1 MTVKLKAQNFV
12 DEKYGIIKNIYDLP
26 TYYGLH
32 KVYVKMAFGGQ
43 YNTAG
48 FNASGAGITEA
59 QAVNSAVGEYIE
71 RYSCLHPHRVMKVS
85 KGVVKIN
92 PQTINPSASANL
104 DDYQCIH
111 GYDLI
116 QKRTVA
122 LPVDA
127 VYLTYRSN
135 KKQSWMTTAT
145 GAACGPNLK
154 ACFWKGIAEIFERD
168 AFQYIWRRQIACEQ
182 IRINDNRELRSYF
195 NRYIKSENIQFK
207 LYKMDMD
214 WDVPAV
220 FGVAIL
226 PNKGCVVAASVR
238 PTWIEACKKTLLE
251 LAQSIVGYA
260 AIIFK
265 VDENIEVHSYDEVK
279 EYQDHSLLYFNDRMS
294 QHLSFLDGHQHIFRI
309 PENEIQPD
317 DDEAVALFIEKIKSI
332 DKQVYFVDVTSEEI
346 KHTDWKVGKT
356 IIPGMLDIEPHFI
369 KHLESSRLNEVD
381 RNLIK
386 MKKRQPNELK
396 NSQPIVPHP
405 FP

>member
-26 TYYGLH
+26 TYYGLP
-32 KVYVKMAFGGQ
+32 KVYVKMACGGQ

-92 PQTINPSASANL
+92 PQKINASASANL
-104 DDYQCIH
+104 DDYQWIH

-207 LYKMDMD
+207 LYKMYMD

-279 EYQDHSLLYFNDRMS
+279 EYQDHSLLYFNDHMS

-317 DDEAVALFIEKIKSI
+317 DDEAVTLFIEKIKSI

>member
-1 MTVKLKAQNFV
+1 
-12 DEKYGIIKNIYDLP
+12 
-26 TYYGLH
+26 
-32 KVYVKMAFGGQ
+32 
-43 YNTAG
+43 
-48 FNASGAGITEA
+48 
-59 QAVNSAVGEYIE
+59 
-71 RYSCLHPHRVMKVS
+71 
-85 KGVVKIN
+85 
-92 PQTINPSASANL
+92 
-104 DDYQCIH
+104 
-111 GYDLI
+111 
-116 QKRTVA
+116 
-122 LPVDA
+122 
-127 VYLTYRSN
+127 
-135 KKQSWMTTAT
+135 
-145 GAACGPNLK
+145 
-154 ACFWKGIAEIFERD
+154 
-168 AFQYIWRRQIACEQ
+168 
-182 IRINDNRELRSYF
+182 
-195 NRYIKSENIQFK
+195 SENIQFK

>member
-1 MTVKLKAQNFV
+1 MTVKLKAQGFV

-26 TYYGLH
+26 TYYGLP

-92 PQTINPSASANL
+92 PQTINASASANV
-104 DDYQCIH
+104 DDYQWIH

-145 GAACGPNLK
+145 GAACGTNLK

-182 IRINDNRELRSYF
+182 IRIHDNRELRSYF

-279 EYQDHSLLYFNDRMS
+279 EYQDHSLLYFNDHMS

-317 DDEAVALFIEKIKSI
+317 DDEAVALFIEKTKSI

>member
-26 TYYGLH
+26 TYYGLP

-85 KGVVKIN
+85 KGGVKIN

-104 DDYQCIH
+104 DDYQWIH

-279 EYQDHSLLYFNDRMS
+279 EYQDHSLLYFNDHMS

-317 DDEAVALFIEKIKSI
+317 DDEAVTLFIEKIKSI